1 MNSGWAS
8 EIGAVF
14 RKEWLSEQRSHSGFL
29 TALLSS
35 ILTVA
40 AIAFGTFTT
49 QLQGTLA
56 AGLFWVAL
64 SFSATA
70 ALPRNFLSEEEAA
83 TADLLRLYAR
93 PHAVFWGKAI
103 FNFVQMLLTS
113 TILTVLF
120 VALMKLK
127 IESPALMVFSVVG
140 GAAALAGTVTF
151 CAALVAQGSNRST
164 LVGVISLPVLVPLIL
179 IGIAAVQ
186 AAFGDGPVNKGV
198 TACAGLWL
206 YAAAGFSIAP
216 TLFAA
221 VWRQS

>member
-1 MNSGWAS
+1 MNSGWVS
-8 EIGAVF
+8 EIRAVF
-14 RKEWLSEQRSHSGFL
+14 RKEWLSEQRSRSGFL

-35 ILTVA
+35 VLTVA
-40 AIAFGTFTT
+40 AIAYGTFTKPLEAS
-49 QLQGTLA
+49 QA

-64 SFSATA
+64 SFSATVS
-70 ALPRNFLSEEEAA
+70 LPRNFLSEEEAS

-93 PHAVFWGKAI
+93 PHAVYWGKAA
-103 FNFVQMLLTS
+103 FNFVQMLLTAS
-113 TILTVLF
+113 ILTVLF
-120 VALMKLK
+120 VALMKLSVA
-127 IESPALMVFSVVG
+127 SPLLMLMSILG

-179 IGIAAVQ
+179 IGIAAVR
-186 AAFGDGPVNKGV
+186 AAFGDGALDKGV
-198 TACAGLWL
+198 SACAGLWL

-216 TLFAA
+216 SLFAA